1 MADAEMATA
10 PTTIDALPRDML
22 VKIFKHL
29 SQDSR
34 KGHLRQP
41 SLGAAM
47 RTCARW
53 RKEAADDEVWKPLCE
68 ARLKLTG
75 PDSPAR
81 VGAPSVKLGSYMAAM
96 KAWIALL
103 HDELQFTDGL
113 SKQIFNF
120 VTTAPV
126 WQRAVAT
133 YEQLSGWAE
142 QALPEAHSSLAPPAS
157 NETWSD
163 FAHDVIDR
171 IAAKKDGVHDW
182 PRGMSVDEVNHLLPL
197 RFLAAQ
203 GDGQQLWIDVRTAA
217 GNGALN
223 VEAIQGSLPPSLALA
238 AASKT
243 DRRDELNR
251 QATLGLLGGYSAYDH
266 LVSMKL
272 LPLKLIS
279 GCAAAQLGAIRRNF
293 RRNSF

>member
-1 MADAEMATA
+1 
-10 PTTIDALPRDML
+10 
-22 VKIFKHL
+22 
-29 SQDSR
+29 
-34 KGHLRQP
+34 
-41 SLGAAM
+41 
-47 RTCARW
+47 
-53 RKEAADDEVWKPLCE
+53 
-68 ARLKLTG
+68 
-75 PDSPAR
+75 
-81 VGAPSVKLGSYMAAM
+81 MAAM

-120 VTTAPV
+120 VTTAPG

-251 QATLGLLGGYSAYDH
+251 QATLGLLGGFSDSE
-266 LVSMKL
+266 LIFSMML
-272 LPLKLIS
+272 LPVNLMS
-279 GCAAAQLGAIRRNF
+279 GCAAGLLGAIRRNF
-293 RRNSF
+293 RRSCF